1 MINNIKKTLR
11 DKKGFTLIE
20 LLIYMSLLSGFLIV
34 ITELFASI
42 LNVKLESEA
51 TSAVEQDGRY
61 ILTRLSNDISK
72 SSSISAPGSLGSTTS
87 SLVMAVSGITYTYS
101 LNGNNFQITNNLGI
115 NNLNSSESNIS
126 AVSFQKI
133 GNPGGKETI
142 KIGFTITSATS
153 RTGGP
158 ETRVFQTTI
167 GRR

>member
-1 MINNIKKTLR
+1 MIKKL
-11 DKKGFTLIE
+11 KKGFTLVE

-42 LNVKLESEA
+42 LDVKLESEA

-72 SSSISAPGSLGSTTS
+72 SSSISTPGSLGSTTT
-87 SLVMAVSGITYTYS
+87 SLVMVVSGVTYTYS
-101 LNGNNFQITNNLGI
+101 LNGNNLQITNNLGT
-115 NNLNSSESNIS
+115 NSLNSSESNVS
-126 AVSFQKI
+126 AVNFQKI

-142 KIGFTITSATS
+142 KINFNIASITS

-158 ETRVFQTTI
+158 ETRMFQTTI